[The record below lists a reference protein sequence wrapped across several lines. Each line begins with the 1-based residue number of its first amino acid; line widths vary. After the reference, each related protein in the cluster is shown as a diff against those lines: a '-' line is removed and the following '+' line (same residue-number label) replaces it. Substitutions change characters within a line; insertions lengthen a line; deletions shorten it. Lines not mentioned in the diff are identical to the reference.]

1 VNGAAAECEIG
12 SSLIDSVK
20 KGGPDETTDV

>member
-1 VNGAAAECEIG
+1 VNGAAAKCEIG
-12 SSLIDSVK
+12 SSPINSVK